1 MSRLFRTEG
10 IILKSIKLNEADK
23 IVTIFTKDFGKIKG
37 IVKGV
42 RKTRS
47 QFGSSMENLT
57 IIKFLAYKGKNL
69 ITISQSEI
77 INSFFPQSKDFFRYG
92 LAINCSEIID
102 KLSAEEDLNPKLY
115 DLFQNLLLLLKD
127 EQNPILLT
135 ESFKWKLLAIMGYQ
149 PELRKC
155 IHCHNLLKRE
165 KYYIF
170 DIPKGGVSC
179 YNCLDEIGSFQVQV
193 TDYLIRLLQR
203 IFMVD
208 LADIHNKCLSQ
219 IILSELSKI
228 TELFLKYHFEVE
240 NRSKYFLKNYL
251 S

>member
-10 IILKSIKLNEADK
+10 IILKSFKLNEADK
-23 IVTIFTKDFGKIKG
+23 IVTIFTKDYGKIKG

-77 INSFFPQSKDFFRYG
+77 INSFFPQSKDLSRYG

-102 KLSAEEDLNPKLY
+102 KLSAEEDLNLKLY
-115 DLFQNLLLLLKD
+115 DLFQNFLLLLKD

-135 ESFKWKLLAIMGYQ
+135 ESFKWKLLVILGYQ

-155 IHCHNLLKRE
+155 IHCHNLLNRE
-165 KYYIF
+165 KHYIF

-179 YNCLDEIGSFQVQV
+179 FNCLEEVGTYQVKV
-193 TDYLIRLLQR
+193 TDYLIRLLRR
-203 IFMVD
+203 ILVVD
-208 LADIHNKCLSQ
+208 LADIHNKYLNQ

-228 TELFLKYHFEVE
+228 TDLFLKYHFEFE
-240 NRSKYFLKNYL
+240 NRSKYFFKNYL
-251 S
+251 T